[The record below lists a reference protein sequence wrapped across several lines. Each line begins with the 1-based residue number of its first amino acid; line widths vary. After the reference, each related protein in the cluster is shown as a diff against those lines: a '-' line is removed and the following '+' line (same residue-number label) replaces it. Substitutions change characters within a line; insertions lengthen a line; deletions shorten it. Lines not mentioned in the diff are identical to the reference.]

1 MSKLV
6 NASTLRNNLADAFE
20 EVGKKEKFLLI
31 TRNDQVVSAL
41 VDIDFF
47 EDLLAKTS
55 KGYLKSIQEARKQF
69 EKGEVTSHAEVF
81 GKL

>member
-1 MSKLV
+1 MSKLI
-6 NASTLRNNLADAFE
+6 NASTLRNNLADALE
-20 EVGKKEKFLLI
+20 EVRKKEKFLLI

-55 KGYLKSIQEARKQF
+55 KGYLKSIQEARKQY